1 MRHFVYYSLKK
12 VSVLCSYGKK
22 LSFSATFS
30 HSLSSL
36 LFVQDKL
43 IACVLWDE
51 NHRRKQSFFLPTFW
65 HPFHAPKDHT
75 SLIRKKHPSRSWG
88 NFDWNFRRA
97 VVHALVWFI
106 FRLRTLGNKL
116 VQGRLYWLFG
126 QWLDWFILIFDL
138 FYHTFAAKIQSKYS
152 LNSVKTQQK
161 CSQNS
166 AKMQPKFSQNAAKIQ
181 SNAA

>member
-116 VQGRLYWLFG
+116 VQGRL
-126 QWLDWFILIFDL
+126 LIIWAMITLVYPNFWPL
-138 FYHTFAAKIQSKYS
+138 LSYFCRQ
-152 LNSVKTQQK
+152 NSV
-161 CSQNS
+161 
-166 AKMQPKFSQNAAKIQ
+166 KMQPKCS
-181 SNAA
+181 